1 MAVLVVD
8 RRDTVLDC
16 AGGRLAVRVPEQ
28 PVRHVPLALIDRVV
42 VNAGISL
49 SSRVL
54 CELARVGAPVM
65 LFRPRRQELA
75 AILLPAE
82 HKDVRIRQGQ
92 FLLAGDNALRIRLVM
107 LLLRARARAQL
118 RQCRQALSARPAQ
131 RRSLKAIERE
141 LVRFPARLG
150 EGSSMDGLRGQEG
163 CLARLDFDQLRAL
176 LPASAGFEGRNRRP
190 PRDPANALIS
200 LGATLL
206 IAEATASCW
215 RAGLDPYLGFYHEPA
230 HGRPALACD
239 LVEPLRP
246 ALHAWIAALFNSQA
260 LRDRD
265 FSQDEQN
272 GCRLRKAGRERF
284 YAQWVEWSRS
294 PAGWLRRRSSGLA
307 RLCRDRGHAQ
317 AK

>member
-16 AGGRLAVRVPEQ
+16 SGGRLAVRAPEQ
-28 PVRHVPLALIDRVV
+28 PVRHVPLALVDRVV
-42 VNAGISL
+42 VHAGISL

-54 CELARVGAPVM
+54 CELGKVGAPVM

-75 AILLPAE
+75 AIVLPAP
-82 HKDVRIRQGQ
+82 HKDIRIRQGQ
-92 FLLAGDNALRIRLVM
+92 FQLAGDDALRTRLVL

-118 RQCRQALSARPAQ
+118 RQCRQALAGRPAQ
-131 RRSLKAIERE
+131 RRALKAIERE
-141 LVRFPARLG
+141 LVRFPSRLT
-150 EGSSMDGLRGQEG
+150 EDSSMDGLRGHEG
-163 CLARLDFDQLRAL
+163 CLARLDFDQLRVL

-190 PRDPANALIS
+190 PRDPANALVS

-206 IAEATASCW
+206 VAEAKASCW
-215 RAGLDPYLGFYHEPA
+215 QAGLDPYLGFYHEPA

-246 ALHAWIAALFNSQA
+246 ALHAWIAELFNSQT

-265 FSQDEQN
+265 FSQD
-272 GCRLRKAGRERF
+272 
-284 YAQWVEWSRS
+284 
-294 PAGWLRRRSSGLA
+294 
-307 RLCRDRGHAQ
+307 D
-317 AK
+317 